1 MTKLVIIRGI
11 PGSGKSTVAAKIAE
25 MLGCKVWEA
34 DQYFMK
40 DGEYQFD
47 PSKLGAAHKACQL
60 NVENDLV
67 CGGSSIVA
75 NTNTTMKEMKPYLD
89 MAEKHGADVLVVK
102 CIGNWE
108 NVHGVP
114 VQALERMLARWQDY
128 DGEYVYDT
136 TESRAYIKLAGAVL
150 E

>member
-40 DGEYQFD
+40 EGEYKFD
-47 PSKLGAAHKACQL
+47 PSKLGAAHKTCQL
-60 NVENDLV
+60 NVANDLI
-67 CGGSSIVA
+67 CGGNSIVA
-75 NTNTTMKEMKPYLD
+75 NTNTTMKEIKPYLE
-89 MAEKHGADVLVVK
+89 MAEKYNAEVRVVK
-102 CIGNWE
+102 CIGNWQ

-114 VQALERMLARWQDY
+114 VQALERMLARWQDF
-128 DGEYVYDT
+128 DGEHVYDT
-136 TESRAYIKLAGAVL
+136 DVSKAYIKLTSFILG
-150 E
+150 